1 MLAGKT
7 CSLFTDLHLL
17 RTAGNNTVPLGHLE
31 DDILFS
37 GSCKLL
43 SVTFSYGLLILSFY
57 F

>member
-17 RTAGNNTVPLGHLE
+17 RTAGNTTVPLGHLE

-37 GSCKLL
+37 GSRKLL